1 VREVMHGNMK
11 IKVLIP
17 GDEHCDDDDDDD
29 PMVGAKK
36 AKLNK
41 LEAMLKEKENQ
52 YRAEVNWMNQADALV
67 VSLRKK
73 TANVR
78 LHLKD
83 LHKAMVQLHFA
94 AKKIRAQL
102 EGLEEKNMMGHKL
115 KQMEEE
121 LRELMTHSESVK
133 AEVQQLNSKK
143 QEYLQRIEEIRQT
156 VAALKA
162 KNKGQA
168 AAHHGSGSGD
178 EGEEIHPHVAVVEN
192 GNCPCSGYPRAAGQ
206 PWLKPCNCPG
216 LAGSERNWG
225 NSYHGSY

>member
-17 GDEHCDDDDDDD
+17 GDEHCDDDDDNDD

-36 AKLNK
+36 AKLKK
-41 LEAMLKEKENQ
+41 LEAMLKDKENQ

-73 TANVR
+73 TGNVR

-121 LRELMTHSESVK
+121 LRELMTHSESVR
-133 AEVQQLNSKK
+133 AEVQQLNSRK
-143 QEYLQRIEEIRQT
+143 QEYMQRIEEIRQA

-162 KNKGQA
+162 KNHAQEG
-168 AAHHGSGSGD
+168 AHHGSGSGGAED
-178 EGEEIHPHVAVVEN
+178 MSFPIDN
-192 GNCPCSGYPRAAGQ
+192 GNCPCSGYPRAPSQ
-206 PWLKPCNCPG
+206 PALKSCSCPG
-216 LAGSERNWG
+216 LVGSERNRG